1 MNEIEKERI
10 VKSFVTIIDDA
21 LFGLRKIDAI
31 TNKDRENIDNKLRHI
46 IKSKGD

>member
-10 VKSFVTIIDDA
+10 VKSFVIIIDDA

-31 TNKDRENIDNKLRHI
+31 TNKDRETIENKLRHI